1 MNEIIDFLKTRRSTT
16 AKKMLEGF
24 VKEEDLTQIISCGTR
39 VPDHGA
45 LNPWKI
51 VIIKDKTRIKL
62 GLDVLKP
69 EFEKNNLEA
78 SEEEINYERDRF
90 LRANVVIA
98 VISSPVSHPKISK
111 WEMYLSAG
119 AVCQNLL
126 IAAQSLNYAAQWIT
140 EWYSY
145 NEKMLTAL
153 GGNPLNDKIAGFIYI
168 GQKEN
173 EPSER
178 RRPMI
183 NKVVSFI

>member
-1 MNEIIDFLKTRRSTT
+1 MNKIIDFLKTRRSTT

-24 VKEEDLTQIISCGTR
+24 VNEDDLTQIISCASR

-51 VIIKDKTRIKL
+51 VIIKDKARIKL
-62 GLDVLKP
+62 GLEVLKP
-69 EFEKNNLEA
+69 EFEKNNPEA
-78 SEEEINYERDRF
+78 SREEIDYERDRF
-90 LRANVVIA
+90 LRASVVIA
-98 VISSPVSHPKISK
+98 VISSPVSHPKIPK

-119 AVCQNLL
+119 AVCQNIL
-126 IAAQSLNYAAQWIT
+126 IAAQSLNYAGQWIT

-145 NEKMLTAL
+145 NEKMLIAL

-168 GQKEN
+168 GKKDK

-183 NKVVSFI
+183 DKIVSFI